1 MQIVE
6 YNELGRKPL
15 FFNLD
20 PIEARIKII
29 DLFQEFYTIGGDI
42 VVDDD
47 GFTIMDDNVF
57 SQYRIEEEQA

>member
-29 DLFQEFYTIGGDI
+29 DLFQEFYTVDGD
-42 VVDDD
+42 VVVTDD
-47 GFTIMDDNVF
+47 GFTVMNDDVF